1 QVVPLEITDSYV
13 IFWGRRNDGASDGL
27 LFLSPEDRTD
37 KTTSFFSEEG
47 SYFFTTGSPGNRQEV
62 DGSLNGDN
70 PTEAFHTET
79 IIENHS
85 KFDADGKR
93 LFDGIEYISFA
104 FDAFGNQSVTD
115 PTNYSLYD
123 RHNAYVTTIGSNSSV
138 PSQLKKYFT
147 LENFAVGGPT
157 PTVEYAI
164 H

>member
-1 QVVPLEITDSYV
+1 EDGVYKVEFASLADKLPTISSTNFEIWNRGRKVVPLEITDSYV

-47 SYFFTTGSPGNRQEV
+47 SYFFTMGSPGNRQEV

-104 FDAFGNQSVTD
+104 FDAFGNQ
-115 PTNYSLYD
+115 
-123 RHNAYVTTIGSNSSV
+123 
-138 PSQLKKYFT
+138 
-147 LENFAVGGPT
+147 
-157 PTVEYAI
+157 
-164 H
+164 